1 MTPPPID
8 DVVAIFRDGAVCA
21 GHLAL
26 LGEAEA
32 HDRVQDELLIAA
44 NALLTRLEGGQQVV
58 HGFLQDSHP
67 WIRHYAAIAL
77 LRHRVH
83 TDAAR
88 AALVSLVSARGPVA
102 TKSEIALAAL
112 HSGTTH

>member
-8 DVVAIFRDGAVCA
+8 DVVVIFRDGAVCA

-32 HDRVQDELLIAA
+32 HNRVQDELLVAA
-44 NALLTRLEGGQQVV
+44 NALLTRFDGGQQVV
-58 HGFLQDSHP
+58 HDLLQDPHP
-67 WIRHYAAIAL
+67 WIRHYAAISL

-83 TDAAR
+83 MDAAR
-88 AALVSLVSARGPVA
+88 AALVSLKSARSPVA